1 MLKTITMSLPDA
13 LTGALKYIKKF
24 KGKIFVIFAGKNV
37 FLNGETMNEIAG
49 EIALLKHVGIKV
61 VVVHEIPDA
70 DYFREDKNFI
80 SEFVNKH
87 NEEHNE
93 DNEAKKD
100 NDIKDIGTLSIAGK
114 ISMKFISCI
123 AKQDIVAISLVGK
136 QKPDLLNLL
145 TSENYIPLISPV
157 SVPDR
162 FMFAAELASSLNAEK
177 FIIMFGEEGILDAD
191 EELIPAINLK
201 RLEQLT
207 DEGIITKNLLKPID
221 ACKFA
226 INNGVCMT
234 HLIKADKYKLIEE
247 IFTDEGVGTII
258 TKE

>member
-1 MLKTITMSLPDA
+1 MSLPDA

-24 KGKIFVIFAGKNV
+24 KGKIFVIFTGKNV

-49 EIALLKHVGIKV
+49 EITLLKHVGIKV

-70 DYFREDKNFI
+70 DYFGEDKNFI

-87 NEEHNE
+87 NE
-93 DNEAKKD
+93 DNKANKD
-100 NDIKDIGTLSIAGK
+100 NDLKDIGTLSIAGK
-114 ISMKFISCI
+114 ISLKFVSCI

-157 SVPDR
+157 SVPDQ

-207 DEGIITKNLLKPID
+207 NEGIITENILKPID

-226 INNGVCMT
+226 INKGVCMA

>member
-1 MLKTITMSLPDA
+1 MSLPDA

-24 KGKIFVIFAGKNV
+24 KGKIFVIFTGKNV
-37 FLNGETMNEIAG
+37 FLDGETMNEIAG
-49 EIALLKHVGIKV
+49 EITLLKHVGIKV

-70 DYFREDKNFI
+70 DYFGEDKNFI
-80 SEFVNKH
+80 SEFV
-87 NEEHNE
+87 
-93 DNEAKKD
+93 KD
-100 NDIKDIGTLSIAGK
+100 KDIKDIGTLSIAGK
-114 ISMKFISCI
+114 ISLKFVSCI

-157 SVPDR
+157 SVPDQ

-207 DEGIITKNLLKPID
+207 DEGIITENLLKPID

-226 INNGVCMT
+226 INNGVCMA
-234 HLIKADKYKLIEE
+234 HLIKSDKYKLIEE

>member
-1 MLKTITMSLPDA
+1 MSLPDA

-24 KGKIFVIFAGKNV
+24 KGKIFVIFTGKNV

-49 EIALLKHVGIKV
+49 EITLLKHVGIKV

-70 DYFREDKNFI
+70 DYFGEDKNFI
-80 SEFVNKH
+80 SEFVN
-87 NEEHNE
+87 EYNE
-93 DNEAKKD
+93 DNKANKD

-114 ISMKFISCI
+114 ISLKFVSCI

-157 SVPDR
+157 SVPDQ
-162 FMFAAELASSLNAEK
+162 FMFAADLASSLNAEK

-191 EELIPAINLK
+191 EELIPTINLK

-207 DEGIITKNLLKPID
+207 DEGIITENILKPID

-226 INNGVCMT
+226 INNGVCMA

>member
-1 MLKTITMSLPDA
+1 MLKVITMSLPDA

-24 KGKIFVIFAGKNV
+24 KGKIFVIFTGKNV

-49 EIALLKHVGIKV
+49 EITLLKHVGIKV

-70 DYFREDKNFI
+70 DYFGEDKNFI

-87 NEEHNE
+87 NE
-93 DNEAKKD
+93 DNKANKD
-100 NDIKDIGTLSIAGK
+100 NDLKDIGTLSIAGK
-114 ISMKFISCI
+114 ISLKFVSCI

-157 SVPDR
+157 SVPDQ

-207 DEGIITKNLLKPID
+207 NEGIITENILKPID

-226 INNGVCMT
+226 INKGVCMA

>member
-1 MLKTITMSLPDA
+1 MSLPDA

-24 KGKIFVIFAGKNV
+24 KGKIFVIFTGKNV

-49 EIALLKHVGIKV
+49 EITLLKHVGIKV

-70 DYFREDKNFI
+70 DYFGEDKNFI
-80 SEFVNKH
+80 SEFV
-87 NEEHNE
+87 
-93 DNEAKKD
+93 KD
-100 NDIKDIGTLSIAGK
+100 KDIKDIGTLSIAGK
-114 ISMKFISCI
+114 ISLKFVSCI

-157 SVPDR
+157 SVPDQ

-207 DEGIITKNLLKPID
+207 DEGIITENLLKPID

-226 INNGVCMT
+226 INNGVCMA
-234 HLIKADKYKLIEE
+234 HLIKSDKYKLIEE

>member
-1 MLKTITMSLPDA
+1 M
-13 LTGALKYIKKF
+13 
-24 KGKIFVIFAGKNV
+24 
-37 FLNGETMNEIAG
+37 
-49 EIALLKHVGIKV
+49 
-61 VVVHEIPDA
+61 
-70 DYFREDKNFI
+70 
-80 SEFVNKH
+80 
-87 NEEHNE
+87 
-93 DNEAKKD
+93 
-100 NDIKDIGTLSIAGK
+100 SIAGK
-114 ISMKFISCI
+114 ISLKFVSCI

-157 SVPDR
+157 SVPDQ

-207 DEGIITKNLLKPID
+207 DEGIITKNMLKPID

-226 INNGVCMT
+226 INKGVCMA

-247 IFTDEGVGTII
+247 IFTEEGVGTII